1 MRLSQRDQLILGIA
15 GIVLAAALGVFL
27 LIMPQV
33 NRLGQLDSE
42 IEAADT
48 EIQSA
53 QTLLNQRQDA
63 KLAAASTQAQL
74 IELANE
80 MPDTPEL
87 PSLIIELQDTA
98 NDSGIDFTGIS
109 PQLPT
114 TADAGYSK
122 LPLSLTISGQWTD
135 IIEFTRRLTKLA
147 RQIRV
152 LKVVVGGVELGGGAS
167 PGTSSTDTVGPNVIT
182 ATVDIEA
189 YMLGSSSGAGGAPP
203 PPAGR

>member
-1 MRLSQRDQLILGIA
+1 MRLSPRDQMILGIA
-15 GIVLAAALGVFL
+15 AIVLVVAVGVFV

-33 NRLGQLDSE
+33 NRLGELDSE
-42 IEAADT
+42 IHTADQ

-53 QTLLNQRQDA
+53 QTLLDQRQDA

-74 IELANE
+74 IKLANE

-98 NDSGIDFTGIS
+98 NESGIDFTGIE
-109 PQLPT
+109 PQIPQ
-114 TADAGYSK
+114 TATGYRK

-135 IIEFTRRLTKLA
+135 IIEFTRRLTKLG

-152 LKVVVGGVELGGGAS
+152 LSVVVGSAQVGTPAS
-167 PGTSSTDTVGPNVIT
+167 QTPTDTVGPNVIT
-182 ATVDIEA
+182 ATVEIEA
-189 YMLGSSSGAGGAPP
+189 YMLGGTTDAGGAPP
-203 PPAGR
+203 PPGGN